1 MPISGAS
8 VAYAT
13 IGGIVLYSGIK
24 GATIADTVRAALTGN
39 LTVTN
44 TEPIESLANP
54 NATAVG
60 AGSVLGS
67 ASGSAI
73 ANDALRYSGHAY
85 VYGGS
90 PGPSGVN
97 PWDCSSFVSYV
108 LGHDMGL
115 AIPGGSWATVTSNGT
130 KHGPVTTDYI
140 SWPGA
145 VTISAAHATAGCL
158 AVWSTHIGIC
168 INNYQMISALNPGLG
183 TEITGITDSG
193 PQGESAVIRQLVT
206 A

>member
-44 TEPIESLANP
+44 TEPIESLSNP
-54 NATAVG
+54 NATAMATGRVVG
-60 AGSVLGS
+60 T
-67 ASGSAI
+67 ASGAAI
-73 ANDALRYSGHAY
+73 ANYALRYSGHAY

-90 PGPSGVN
+90 PGPSAEN
-97 PWDCSSFVSYV
+97 PWDCSSFVSWV
-108 LGHDMGL
+108 LNGVGL

-130 KHGPVTTDYI
+130 KHGPTTTDYLLW
-140 SWPGA
+140 SGA
-145 VTISAAHATAGCL
+145 TTIPVAYASAGCL

-168 INNYQMISALNPGLG
+168 ISNSDMISALNPSLG
-183 TEITGITDSG
+183 TAVTGISDGG
-193 PQGESAVIRQLVT
+193 PQGESVVIRRLV
-206 A
+206 AA